1 MLWIN
6 HHSSGTVRVD
16 ARVSSPP
23 RRNQSDCRAAP
34 AAQTAATNIA
44 TIAGSNRPARAR
56 CWTRAMRG
64 GLVER
69 STCSAGTPFGDGK
82 IATRSVRCALAKARY
97 DGLFDDV
104 FETGAD
110 FPCGRGAFDKLIW
123 ITPAMPLRHGR
134 SGWQRRRFHHLRCAY
149 GLTAGYHR
157 CRESRPWST
166 GNGLLSRVAL
176 QLTLGGTG

>member
-1 MLWIN
+1 
-6 HHSSGTVRVD
+6 D
-16 ARVSSPP
+16 P
-23 RRNQSDCRAAP
+23 
-34 AAQTAATNIA
+34 
-44 TIAGSNRPARAR
+44 PARQVSLSVTA
-56 CWTRAMRG
+56 
-64 GLVER
+64 
-69 STCSAGTPFGDGK
+69 K
-82 IATRSVRCALAKARY
+82 IATRSVPCALAKARY

-104 FETGAD
+104 VETGAD
-110 FPCGRGAFDKLIW
+110 FSCGRGAFDMLIW

-134 SGWQRRRFHHLRCAY
+134 SGWQRRRFRHLRCAY